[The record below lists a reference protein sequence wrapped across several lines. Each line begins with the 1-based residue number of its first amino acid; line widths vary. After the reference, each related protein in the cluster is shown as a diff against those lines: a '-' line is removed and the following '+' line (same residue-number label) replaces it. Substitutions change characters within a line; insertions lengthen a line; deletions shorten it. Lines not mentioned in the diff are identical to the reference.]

1 MKKLTR
7 DEMKNVKGGLQDP
20 PPGCFCFTP
29 VSSLPAGGLS
39 PDCYLGPNPEL
50 YCQADQLLGC
60 C

>member
-20 PPGCFCFTP
+20 PQGCYCFTP
-29 VSSLPAGGLS
+29 NPMLPMYGVD
-39 PDCYLGPNPEL
+39 PDCTLGYNSDL
-50 YCQADQLLGC
+50 YCPADQMLAC